1 MSEREKGMPSPM
13 VTWLAVVR
21 TRPTLDRFGRRTLS
35 PLGLSLTDFKIL
47 ESVLHAGPITPSR
60 LGDEIGMTR
69 GSITSAIDRLA
80 ARGLVEREPNAADAR
95 SSLVKLTDNGTA
107 VIQEAWETFSK
118 DVERV
123 MDDTMTSEEMAV
135 LLKLM
140 GRLRR
145 AVKKDCGRVQTT

>member
-1 MSEREKGMPSPM
+1 M

-21 TRPTLDRFGRRTLS
+21 TRPTLDRFGRRTLG

-69 GSITSAIDRLA
+69 GSITSAVDRLA
-80 ARGLVEREPNAADAR
+80 ARGLVKREPNAADAR

-107 VIQEAWETFSK
+107 VIQEAWETFSE

-123 MDDTMTSEEMAV
+123 MEDTMTTEEMAV
-135 LLKLM
+135 LLRLM

-145 AVKKDCGRVQTT
+145 AVRKDCSLVRAT